1 MAVKSKKSKK
11 NRDWL
16 VILLFLA
23 INFFIVTK
31 IKLNSFVSS
40 SKEPVFNPSLKIVE
54 IPKQEAQFVFVN
66 NVEEENKKEVF
77 YLDKELKKAK
87 IYNKNV
93 FVYFGAGWCG
103 WCKTMQLK
111 TLNDPIVKNN
121 LEKFVM
127 TYVDK
132 DENKEFCEKYDIQGI
147 PAYIVMDR
155 NGIILQRSEGF
166 LEKESFLKWLRP
178 VLPKD
183 LE

>member
-1 MAVKSKKSKK
+1 MALKSKK

-31 IKLNSFVSS
+31 IKLNSFVKS
-40 SKEPVFNPSLKIVE
+40 SKEPAFNPSLKIVE
-54 IPKQEAQFVFVN
+54 IPKQEPQFVFVN

-77 YLDKELKKAK
+77 YLENELKKAK
-87 IYNKNV
+87 TYNKHI
-93 FVYFGAGWCG
+93 FVYFGAEWCG

-111 TLNDPIVKNN
+111 TLNDSVVKNE

-127 TYVDK
+127 AYVDK
-132 DENKEFCEKYDIQGI
+132 DENKEFCKKYDIQGI
-147 PAYIVMDR
+147 PAYIVMDK
-155 NGIILQRSEGF
+155 NGSLLQRSEGF
-166 LEKESFLKWLRP
+166 REKESFLQWLQP
-178 VLPKD
+178 VLPKN